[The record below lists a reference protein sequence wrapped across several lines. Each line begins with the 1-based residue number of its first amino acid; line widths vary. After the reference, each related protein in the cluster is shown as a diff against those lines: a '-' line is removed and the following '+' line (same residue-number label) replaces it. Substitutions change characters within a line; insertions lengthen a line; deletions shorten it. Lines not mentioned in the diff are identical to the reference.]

1 MPRFRITTPE
11 QVAFHY
17 TIAGLVSR
25 CLAWLTDQFLIW
37 AGYVVLIL
45 TFSTLGGTLGIA
57 FIILGM
63 FILDFSYFVCFELY
77 WAGQSP
83 GKRLFQIRVISARGS
98 KLRFADVLIRN
109 LLRPVDML
117 PFAMVLGG
125 TIALIDQWH
134 RRLGDLGADTIII
147 RDTRRSLPQALAG
160 EKTRVNTFQTNAA
173 LRNRILT
180 RITREERDL
189 IMDLALRR
197 DQIEP
202 AIREQLFSQAATHF
216 RARFALPEDLD
227 YLSDEQTVL
236 NLALLIQDAKFAA

>member
-1 MPRFRITTPE
+1 
-11 QVAFHY
+11 
-17 TIAGLVSR
+17 
-25 CLAWLTDQFLIW
+25 
-37 AGYVVLIL
+37 
-45 TFSTLGGTLGIA
+45 
-57 FIILGM
+57 
-63 FILDFSYFVCFELY
+63 
-77 WAGQSP
+77 
-83 GKRLFQIRVISARGS
+83 
-98 KLRFADVLIRN
+98 
-109 LLRPVDML
+109 
-117 PFAMVLGG
+117 
-125 TIALIDQWH
+125 LIDQWH

-236 NLALLIQDAKFAA
+236 NLALVIQDAKFAA